1 MFGERTK
8 PTQRKIWISLLILAL
23 PPVSAFAQKVDMGY
37 DKSADFSKYKTYT
50 WAQPSRPPS
59 RPMLYAVIEG
69 TIDYELKAKG
79 LVRTESNGD
88 LIVAPAGGME
98 FGINQATG
106 TPILPIYGG
115 QPAAIDATMWTGA
128 GGPGSLMA
136 PYVPEGTLMINL
148 VDRAANKVIWTGTV
162 KQKLDMENKTKSLK
176 LIDKGIVKLL
186 KEFPPRKQ

>member
-1 MFGERTK
+1 MK
-8 PTQRKIWISLLILAL
+8 LNQRNTLICWLLLAL
-23 PPVSAFAQKVDMGY
+23 PLDTVFAQKVSVGY
-37 DKSADFSKYKTYT
+37 DKSADFSKYKTYM
-50 WAQPSRPPS
+50 WAQPTKPPT

-79 LVRTESNGD
+79 LARTESNGD

-176 LIDKGIVKLL
+176 LIDKAIVKLL